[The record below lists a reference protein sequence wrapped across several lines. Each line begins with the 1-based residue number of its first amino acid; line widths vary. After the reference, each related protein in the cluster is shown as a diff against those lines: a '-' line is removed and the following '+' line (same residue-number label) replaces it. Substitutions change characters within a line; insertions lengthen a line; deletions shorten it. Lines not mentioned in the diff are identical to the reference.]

1 MQPFSTPWKHQKQQA
16 RMGENTDQNNSE
28 DGRFY
33 AVNSM
38 LIFYFYKM
46 IENKH
51 LYTSSLNSCYQALAE
66 CFV

>member
-16 RMGENTDQNNSE
+16 RMWENTDQSNSE

-38 LIFYFYKM
+38 LIFYF
-46 IENKH
+46 
-51 LYTSSLNSCYQALAE
+51 
-66 CFV
+66 